1 MFRKVLLAIVLA
13 IGVSCA
19 YADAPDFDA
28 IFKAQVAE
36 AKKQVG
42 VISRADVVKMIQEK
56 QKFIIVDVREADEIK
71 IFGKIDWP
79 EQKNLSR
86 GKLEPMLAKSG
97 LKVDDKILV
106 HCKTGARAALAAKTL
121 KEFGFKNIQIIDG
134 GMDKWLEENLPALD
148 CV

>member
-1 MFRKVLLAIVLA
+1 MLRKLFIAIVL
-13 IGVSCA
+13 ILGVGFA

-56 QKFIIVDVREADEIK
+56 QKFLIVDVRESDEIK
-71 IFGKIDWP
+71 TFGKIDWP
-79 EQKNLSR
+79 DQKNLSR

-97 LKVDDKILV
+97 LKVEDKILV
-106 HCKTGARAALAAKTL
+106 HCKTSARAALAAKTL
-121 KEFGFKNIQIIDG
+121 KEFGFKNVQIIDG